1 MKIPVVTSLSP
12 YPGRVWILALF
23 LLPALPSN
31 LHAQKEWYYRGTM
44 SVMGIKSVSV
54 VDSLCIYILDSYS
67 LRKTTNGGASW
78 IWLRDNNNY
87 FQYVNFWTKNNG
99 MLIEADRIM
108 VSSDGGSSWQSVYNG
123 IARNPLFIDSV
134 NMLAFRTGSVYFPS
148 DLTLDFGKSTNRGSS
163 WSWKYAGLNGK
174 VSYADKVDSIIVAV
188 GNTLTYGYPAPELGT
203 MVIHSTNNGT
213 DWIIDSTNYS
223 STNWTGMVLMHPK
236 TMIAVSGYKVLK
248 ISTTGGGNAIHY
260 ILPRNIYSPRK
271 SGDTLIYA
279 GSDSG
284 YIAYTKDRGLTFEFI
299 KMNTNASIKLLEIT
313 KDGDGY
319 AFAEDGKIY
328 STVRLR
334 FAPVGV
340 DDAYGTPISFSL
352 SQNYPNPF
360 NPETVIRYA
369 LPVAGFAKGVVYD
382 ILGREVATL
391 LNSEMPAGEHQLKFD
406 ATGLPSGVYIFR
418 LEAGGYSSAI
428 KMVVEK

>member
-1 MKIPVVTSLSP
+1 MRSSQLASLS
-12 YPGRVWILALF
+12 PGRVWLLAFF
-23 LLPALPSN
+23 LLATLSSN

-54 VDSLCIYILDSYS
+54 VDSLCIYILDNYS

-87 FQYVNFWTKNNG
+87 FQNVKFWTKNSG

-108 VSSDGGSSWQSVYNG
+108 VSSNGGSSWQSAYYG
-123 IARNPLFIDSV
+123 IVRSPIFIDSL
-134 NMLAFRTGSVYFPS
+134 NLLAFHTGSVYFPS
-148 DLTLDFGKSTNRGSS
+148 DLSLDFGRSTNGGRS
-163 WSWKYAGLNGK
+163 WSWKYAGLNGTVK
-174 VSYADKVDSIIVAV
+174 YADKVDSLIVAV
-188 GNTLTYGYPAPELGT
+188 GYTLTYGYPEPELGT
-203 MVIHSTNNGT
+203 MVIHSTNNGI
-213 DWIIDSTNYS
+213 DWIVDSTNSS

-260 ILPRNIYSPRK
+260 NLPRNIYSPRK

-284 YIAYTKDRGLTFEFI
+284 YIAYSRDRGLTFEYI
-299 KMNTNASIKLLEIT
+299 KMNTNASIKLIEIT

-319 AFAEDGKIY
+319 AFAEDGKFY

-334 FAPVGV
+334 FAPVGIE
-340 DDAYGTPISFSL
+340 DDPGDVPASFTL
-352 SQNYPNPF
+352 PQNFPNPF
-360 NPETVIRYA
+360 NPATVIRYA
-369 LPVAGFAKGVVYD
+369 LPSSGHARGVVYD

-391 LNSEMPAGEHQLKFD
+391 LNTEMPAGEHQLKFD
-406 ATGLPSGVYIFR
+406 AKGLPSGVYIFR
-418 LEAGGYSSAI
+418 LEAGEYSSAI